1 MFGSRHDS
9 KLSTSVEPFKILLV
23 GSDPARRASIERN
36 CIDAVDDAQVV
47 SLTDVPSAVFRLAAN
62 EFDVAILDE
71 VSLGPS
77 PVAIEGM
84 MKSLNRKIALLTIVA
99 LADLKSRNKVLTEEV
114 GSWVSEFYLRRT
126 KA

>member
-1 MFGSRHDS
+1 
-9 KLSTSVEPFKILLV
+9 
-23 GSDPARRASIERN
+23 
-36 CIDAVDDAQVV
+36 
-47 SLTDVPSAVFRLAAN
+47 
-62 EFDVAILDE
+62 
-71 VSLGPS
+71 
-77 PVAIEGM
+77 VAIEGM